1 MINTDFSSSYIAA
14 SALNKANTD
23 AGTAQQR
30 ISTSEKINSAKDD
43 PAGYARAI
51 KLKSYIGSY
60 SKAIDNINSGVN
72 LVQSVDSSLS
82 QVSEILTKMRELAVQ
97 AAGENN
103 ATTRATYQTTFSS
116 YLDDLGKVVAN
127 TTYNGS
133 SVMDGTTT
141 SVDVQTGID
150 SGSTKTLTFSNMST
164 GASGLNISGV
174 DLSTSTA
181 TASTAI
187 TSIDSALTTAT
198 GYMTT
203 IGAYENSLSFSSEL
217 NSQNIQNKQNEY
229 GGIMNAD
236 LAKEATNLAAAQIR
250 QSSAAAMVAQGN
262 LMNRELVGYLLK
274 AYTG

>member
-1 MINTDFSSSYIAA
+1 MINTDFSNSYIAS

-23 AGTAQQR
+23 AGNAQQR
-30 ISTSEKINSAKDD
+30 ISTSQKINSAQDD

-60 SKAIDNINSGVN
+60 SKAIDNINSGVT
-72 LVQSVDSSLS
+72 LVQSVDSSMS

-116 YLDDLGKVVAN
+116 YLTDLSNVVGQ

-141 SVDVQTGID
+141 SVDVQTGIN
-150 SGSTKTLTFSNMST
+150 SGNTKTLAFSDMSAT
-164 GASGLNISGV
+164 GLNISGV
-174 DLSTSTA
+174 DLANSAADGITSLD
-181 TASTAI
+181 TAI
-187 TSIDSALTTAT
+187 TTAT
-198 GYMTT
+198 SYMTT
-203 IGAYENSLSFSSEL
+203 IGAYENSLSMSSDL

-229 GGIMNAD
+229 GNIMNAD

-262 LMNRELVGYLLK
+262 LMNRELIGYLLK
-274 AYTG
+274 PYTG

>member
-262 LMNRELVGYLLK
+262 LMNREMVSYLLK

>member
-1 MINTDFSSSYIAA
+1 MINTDFSNSYIAA
-14 SALNKANTD
+14 SALNKANAD
-23 AGTAQQR
+23 AATSQQR
-30 ISTSEKINSAKDD
+30 ISTSQKINSAQDD

-60 SKAIDNINSGVN
+60 SKAIDNINSGVT

-103 ATTRATYQTTFSS
+103 DSTRATYQTTFSS
-116 YLDDLGKVVAN
+116 YLTDLTNVVSQ

-141 SVDVQTGID
+141 SVNVQTGIE
-150 SGSTKTLTFSNMST
+150 SGSTKTLTFSNMSS
-164 GASGLNISGV
+164 GESGLNISGI
-174 DLSTSTA
+174 DLGTSTSS
-181 TASTAI
+181 ASSGISTL
-187 TSIDSALTTAT
+187 DSAITTAT
-198 GYMTT
+198 NYMTT
-203 IGAYENSLSFSSEL
+203 IGAYEDSLSFSSDL
-217 NSQNIQNKQNEY
+217 NNQNIQNKQVEY
-229 GGIMNAD
+229 SSIMSAD
-236 LAKEATNLAAAQIR
+236 LAQEATNLAAAQIR

-262 LMNRELVGYLLK
+262 LMNRELVGYLLR

>member
-1 MINTDFSSSYIAA
+1 MINTDFSNSYIAA
-14 SALNKANTD
+14 SALNKANAD
-23 AGTAQQR
+23 AATSQQR
-30 ISTSEKINSAKDD
+30 ISTSQKINSAQDD

-60 SKAIDNINSGVN
+60 SKAIDNINSGVT

-103 ATTRATYQTTFSS
+103 DSTRATYQTTFSS
-116 YLDDLGKVVAN
+116 YLTDLTNVVSQ

-141 SVDVQTGID
+141 SVNVQTGIE
-150 SGSTKTLTFSNMST
+150 SGSTKTLTFSNMSS
-164 GASGLNISGV
+164 GESGLNISGI
-174 DLSTSTA
+174 DLGTSTSS
-181 TASTAI
+181 ASSGISTL
-187 TSIDSALTTAT
+187 DSAITTAT
-198 GYMTT
+198 NYMTT
-203 IGAYENSLSFSSEL
+203 IGAYEDSLSFSSDL
-217 NSQNIQNKQNEY
+217 NNQNIQNKQVEY
-229 GGIMNAD
+229 SSIMSAD
-236 LAKEATNLAAAQIR
+236 LAQEATNLAAAQIR

-262 LMNRELVGYLLK
+262 LMNREMVGYLLR

>member
-1 MINTDFSSSYIAA
+1 MINTDFSNAYIAA

-30 ISTSEKINSAKDD
+30 ISTSQKINSAKDD
-43 PAGYARAI
+43 PSGYARAI
-51 KLKSYIGSY
+51 KLKAQVGSY
-60 SKAIDNINSGVN
+60 GKAIDNINQGVS

-103 ATTRATYQTTFSS
+103 ATTRATYQTSFTS
-116 YLDDLGKVVAN
+116 YLNDITNIVGR

-141 SVDVQTGID
+141 SVSVQTGID
-150 SGSTKTLTFSNMST
+150 ASQTKTLAFSDMSST
-164 GASGLNISGV
+164 GLGIAAI
-174 DLSTSTA
+174 DLSTST
-181 TASTAI
+181 TDASTAI
-187 TSIDSALTTAT
+187 TTLDTAITTAT
-198 GYMTT
+198 SYMTT
-203 IGAYENSLSFSSEL
+203 VGAYENSLSFSSDL
-217 NSQNIQNKQNEY
+217 ANQNIQNKQGQY
-229 GGIMNAD
+229 GDLMNAD

-262 LMNRELVGYLLK
+262 LMNREMVGYLLK

>member
-1 MINTDFSSSYIAA
+1 MINTDFSNSYIAA
-14 SALNKANTD
+14 SALNKANSD
-23 AGTAQQR
+23 AAKAQQR
-30 ISTSEKINSAKDD
+30 ISTSQKINTAQDD

-51 KLKSYIGSY
+51 KLKAYIGSY
-60 SKAIDNINSGVN
+60 SKAIDNINSGVT

-97 AAGENN
+97 AAGESN

-116 YLDDLGKVVAN
+116 YLTDLSSVVSQ

-150 SGSTKTLTFSNMST
+150 SGSTKTLTFSNMSS
-164 GASGLNISGV
+164 GATGLNISDV

-187 TSIDSALTTAT
+187 TTLDTAITTAT
-198 GYMTT
+198 SYMTT
-203 IGAYENSLSFSSEL
+203 IGAYEDSLSFSSEL
-217 NSQNIQNKQNEY
+217 NNQNIQNKQSEY
-229 GGIMNAD
+229 GSIMSAD
-236 LAKEATNLAAAQIR
+236 LAQEATNLAAAQIR

-262 LMNRELVGYLLK
+262 LMNREMVGYLLR

>member
-1 MINTDFSSSYIAA
+1 MINTDFSNSYIAA
-14 SALNKANTD
+14 SALNKANSD
-23 AGTAQQR
+23 AAKAQQR
-30 ISTSEKINSAKDD
+30 ISTSQKINTAQDD

-51 KLKSYIGSY
+51 KLKAYIGSY
-60 SKAIDNINSGVN
+60 SKAIDNINSGVT

-97 AAGENN
+97 AAGESNS
-103 ATTRATYQTTFSS
+103 TTRATYQTTFSS
-116 YLDDLGKVVAN
+116 YLTDLSSVVSQ

-133 SVMDGTTT
+133 SVMDGTTS

-150 SGSTKTLTFSNMST
+150 SGSTKTLTFSNMSS
-164 GASGLNISGV
+164 GATGLNISGV

-187 TSIDSALTTAT
+187 TTLDTAITTAT
-198 GYMTT
+198 SYMTT
-203 IGAYENSLSFSSEL
+203 IGAYEDSLSFSSEL
-217 NSQNIQNKQNEY
+217 NNQNIQNKQSEY
-229 GGIMNAD
+229 GSIMSAD
-236 LAKEATNLAAAQIR
+236 LAQEATNLAAAQIR

-262 LMNRELVGYLLK
+262 LMNREMVGYLLR